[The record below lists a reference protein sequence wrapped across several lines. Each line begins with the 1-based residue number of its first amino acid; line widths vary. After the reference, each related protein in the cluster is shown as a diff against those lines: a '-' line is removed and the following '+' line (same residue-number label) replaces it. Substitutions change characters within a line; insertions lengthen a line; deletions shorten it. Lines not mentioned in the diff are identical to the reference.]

1 MVEEKQNRIKLNPLR
16 LRISSREMQIKDWW
30 LLVKSMISY
39 FYSIT
44 ALFKEDQYFLI
55 LRTLNVRK
63 IIQLV

>member
-39 FYSIT
+39 FYSNT

-55 LRTLNVRK
+55 LRTLNVMK